1 MDNQDIIDNQVIM
14 DNQKRENLLNLS
26 LNVSEEE
33 RNKSIELGVGFDP
46 ESRLWD
52 VIVRYSGDI
61 LQYASETLSI
71 VPLLG
76 NYAIITL
83 TEEELLRLTTFP
95 EIEYIEKPKRLFF
108 SVNNGRAAS
117 CINQLQTGSMESTDG
132 NSLFGRGVLVGIV
145 DSGIDYRHPDFRNED
160 GTTRIIKLWDQTI
173 RPERG
178 FPPPP
183 GYRIGAEF
191 TSDQINEALSQPTR
205 QAGDNLVPSLDLS
218 GHGTSVAG
226 IAAGNGRAS
235 DGLYRGV
242 APMSTLI
249 VVKLGTP
256 LPESFPRTT
265 ELMQAVDYI
274 VKQAIELGMPVAI
287 NLSFGN
293 TYGSHDGSSLLET
306 YIDNAA
312 SLGRTSIAV
321 GTGNEGA
328 AAGHT
333 SGILQN
339 GLPLEVELA
348 VSVYE
353 TTLNVQIWKYF
364 NDMFQ
369 IEIMAP
375 SGERVGPFRQEM
387 GPQRYSVNETDLL
400 LYYGEPSPYSI
411 AQEIFIDFLPKNSY
425 INSGIWTFR
434 FIPER
439 IIHGEFHMWLPSASI
454 LNYGTRFLLPTP
466 DITLTIP
473 STATKVISVGAYDSS
488 LISLGDFS
496 GRGYT
501 RVTNLVKPDLVA
513 PGVNITTT
521 AVGGGYTSATGTSF
535 ATPFVT
541 GSSALLMEYGI
552 IQRNDPFLYG
562 EKLKAYLIAGTRPLS
577 FENEYPNPRVGYG
590 ALCLWNSFLLLTR

>member
-1 MDNQDIIDNQVIM
+1 MDSQNIV
-14 DNQKRENLLNLS
+14 DNQKREGLLNLS
-26 LNVSEEE
+26 LNVTEEE

-46 ESRLWD
+46 ESRFWE

-61 LQYASETLSI
+61 LQYASESLFI

-76 NYAIITL
+76 NYAILTL
-83 TEEELLRLTTFP
+83 TEEELINITNLP
-95 EIEYIEKPKRLFF
+95 QIEYIEKPKRLFF
-108 SVNNGRAAS
+108 SVNNGRAIS
-117 CINQLQTGSMESTDG
+117 CINQLQTGSMETT
-132 NSLFGRGVLVGIV
+132 GRTNLYGKGVLLGIV

-160 GTTRIIKLWDQTI
+160 GTTRLVKLWDQTI

-178 FPPPP
+178 FPPPA

-191 TSDQINEALSQPTR
+191 TNEQINEALTQPTR
-205 QAGDNLVPSLDLS
+205 QAQDNLVPSLDIS

-242 APMSTLI
+242 APMSSLI
-249 VVKLGTP
+249 VVKLGSP
-256 LPESFPRTT
+256 LPDSFPRTT

-274 VKQAIELGMPVAI
+274 VKQGIELGMPVAI

-306 YIDNAA
+306 YLDNAA
-312 SLGRTSIAV
+312 SIGRTSIIV

-333 SGILQN
+333 SGILQDRV
-339 GLPLEVELA
+339 PLEVELA

-353 TTLNVQIWKYF
+353 TTINVQIWKYF
-364 NDMFQ
+364 NDFFQ
-369 IEIMAP
+369 IEIIAP
-375 SGERVGPFRQEM
+375 SGERVGPFRQEI
-387 GPQRYSVNETDLL
+387 GPQRVSINETELL
-400 LYYGEPSPYSI
+400 FYYGEPSPYSI

-425 INSGIWTFR
+425 INDGIWTFR

-439 IIHGEFHMWLPSASI
+439 IIQGEFHMWLPSASI

-466 DITLTIP
+466 NITLTIP
-473 STATKVISVGAYDSS
+473 STASKVISVGAYDSS

-521 AVGGGYTSATGTSF
+521 AVGGRYTSSTGTSF

-552 IQRNDPFLYG
+552 ILENDPFLYG
-562 EKLKAYLIAGTRPLS
+562 EKVKAYLIAGAKPLQ
-577 FENEYPNPRVGYG
+577 FENEYPNPRTGYG
-590 ALCLWNSFLLLTR
+590 ALCLWNSFQLLTLS

>member
-1 MDNQDIIDNQVIM
+1 MDNQNVI
-14 DNQKRENLLNLS
+14 DNQKRGNLLNLS
-26 LNVSEEE
+26 LNITEEE

-52 VIVRYSGDI
+52 VIVLYSGDI
-61 LQYASETLSI
+61 LQYVSETISI

-83 TEEELLRLTTFP
+83 SEEELLKLSNLP

-108 SVNNGRAAS
+108 SINNGKAAS
-117 CINQLQTGSMESTDG
+117 CINQLQTGGVEATG
-132 NSLFGRGVLVGIV
+132 RISLFGNGVLIGIV

-160 GTTRIIKLWDQTI
+160 GTTRIVELWDQTI

-178 FPPPP
+178 FPPPA
-183 GYRIGAEF
+183 GYRIGAKF
-191 TSDQINEALSQPTR
+191 TSEQINEALKQPTR
-205 QAGDNLVPSLDLS
+205 QEGDDLVPSIDIS

-242 APMSTLI
+242 APMSSLI

-256 LPESFPRTT
+256 LPNSFPRTT

-274 VKQAIELGMPVAI
+274 VKQSIELGMPVAI

-306 YIDNAA
+306 YLDNAA
-312 SLGRTSIAV
+312 SLGKTSIIV

-348 VSVYE
+348 VSVFE
-353 TTLNVQIWKYF
+353 TTISVQIWKYF
-364 NDMFQ
+364 NDIFQ
-369 IEIMAP
+369 IEIIGP
-375 SGERVGPFRQEM
+375 SGERVGPIRQEM
-387 GPQRYSVNETDLL
+387 GTQRYSINETELL

-425 INSGIWTFR
+425 INNGIWTFR

-439 IIHGEFHMWLPSASI
+439 IIQGEFHMWLPSASI
-454 LNYGTRFLLPTP
+454 LNYGTRFLFPTP

-473 STATKVISVGAYDSS
+473 STAAKVISVGAYDSS

-521 AVGGGYTSATGTSF
+521 AVGGRYTSATGTSF

-552 IQRNDPFLYG
+552 VLGNDPFLYG
-562 EKLKAYLIAGTRPLS
+562 EKIKAYLITGARPLQ

-590 ALCLWNSFLLLTR
+590 ALCLWNSFQLLTL